1 MAVKRQSQ
9 SGILSRLAAFA
20 LIFSCAIV
28 AAAPQAR
35 GSGPT
40 VAVTEFTNDGGAPAS
55 TVTVLGDALYAAVD
69 QSGKYT
75 AVGGGPL
82 KIANPMREG
91 DSLVN
96 ALDAARRVHAAEIV
110 TTDLI
115 SVTGG
120 TITYRLSAYR
130 VDPVAFIRSQIFT
143 QSSLA
148 GPALTA
154 GFITNLS
161 TLHAPRTAVG
171 TIYSLIGG
179 VKADMGAAAG
189 FNLGD
194 QFNVVRSS
202 QKVAEAKIVSIEL
215 DVATLDI
222 YNASPGYKPQIGD
235 QLVGIGVQPAVPPA
249 ARSNPNTF
257 SIIGILF
264 ATGAALLAIHHPSA
278 GAPPVPSPL
287 PSSSSSSA
295 FTVSFNSK
303 TGTPPSESFIFI
315 FNQTVNTAGIV
326 FTNNTYVSYQKSNG
340 GTVITPAGTPVT
352 NLGGGPPSFSAGN
365 TQLTINSSTLNPGDV
380 LTFSFTSAIKA
391 VGGASL
397 TANTLTVSAAL
408 FHIPIPQARGGN
420 PVPVPPQGG
429 VLVAPP
435 HGGGP
440 KPQPQPLDPD
450 SKPKN
455 PR

>member
-1 MAVKRQSQ
+1 MAVKAQSH
-9 SGILSRLAAFA
+9 SAILSRLAAFA
-20 LIFSCAIV
+20 LIFTCAVV

-40 VAVTEFTNDGGAPAS
+40 LAITEFTNDGSAPAS
-55 TVTVLGDALYAAVD
+55 TVSTLGNALYAAID

-82 KIANPMREG
+82 HIQNPLREG

-96 ALDAARRVHAAEIV
+96 ALEAARRVHAEEII

-154 GFITNLS
+154 GFVTNLS
-161 TLHAPRTAVG
+161 TLHAPRTAAG
-171 TIYSLIGG
+171 TIYSVDGG

-189 FNLGD
+189 FSLGD

-202 QKVAEAKIVSIEL
+202 QKVAEAKITSIDL
-215 DVATLDI
+215 NTATLDI
-222 YNASPGYKPQIGD
+222 YNASAGYKPQIGD
-235 QLVGIGVQPAVPPA
+235 QLVGIGTQPAVPPA
-249 ARSNPNTF
+249 PRSNPNTF

-264 ATGAALLAIHHPSA
+264 ATGAALLAVHHPSA
-278 GAPPVPSPL
+278 GAPPAPSPT
-287 PSSSSSSA
+287 PTSSSSA

-303 TGTPPSESFIFI
+303 SGSTPSESFIF
-315 FNQTVNTAGIV
+315 FFSQTVNTTGIV
-326 FTNNTYVSYQKSNG
+326 FTNNTYVSYEKMNG
-340 GTVITPAGTPVT
+340 GSVITPAGTPVT
-352 NLGGGPPSFSAGN
+352 NLGGAPPSFSSGN

-380 LTFSFTSAIKA
+380 LIFSFTSAITS

-397 TANTLTVSAAL
+397 SANTLTVAAA
-408 FHIPIPQARGGN
+408 FAHHPIPHARVIN
-420 PVPVPPQGG
+420 PVPIPAQGG
-429 VLVAPP
+429 VLVPAP
-435 HGGGP
+435 HGVGP
-440 KPQPQPLDPD
+440 KPQPLPPD

-455 PR
+455 PH

>member
-1 MAVKRQSQ
+1 MAVKRQSR
-9 SGILSRLAAFA
+9 SAILSRLAAFA
-20 LIFSCAIV
+20 LIFSCAVV

-55 TVTVLGDALYAAVD
+55 TVSTLGNALYGAVD

-82 KIANPMREG
+82 KVPNPMREG

-96 ALDAARRVHAAEIV
+96 ALDAARHVHAEEII

-120 TITYRLSAYR
+120 TITYRLTAYR

-154 GFITNLS
+154 GFVTNLS

-202 QKVAEAKIVSIEL
+202 QKVAEAKIVSIDL
-215 DVATLDI
+215 NTATLDI
-222 YNASPGYKPQIGD
+222 YNASSGYKPQIGD

-257 SIIGILF
+257 NIIGILF

-278 GAPPVPSPL
+278 GAPPVPSPQ
-287 PSSSSSSA
+287 PSSTSAA

-303 TGTPPSESFIFI
+303 SGSPPSESFIFI
-315 FNQTVNTAGIV
+315 FSQTVNTAGIV
-326 FTNNTYVSYQKSNG
+326 FTNNTFVSYQKTNG

-352 NLGGGPPSFSAGN
+352 NLGGAPPSFSAGN

-380 LTFSFTSAIKA
+380 LTFSFTSSIKS

-397 TANTLTVSAAL
+397 QANTLTVSAA
-408 FHIPIPQARGGN
+408 FAHHPIPHARVVN
-420 PVPVPPQGG
+420 PVPVPAPGG
-429 VLVAPP
+429 VLAPPP

-440 KPQPQPLDPD
+440 RPQPQPPDPE

-455 PR
+455 PH

>member
-9 SGILSRLAAFA
+9 SAILPRLAAFA
-20 LIFSCAIV
+20 LIFLCAVV

-40 VAVTEFTNDGGAPAS
+40 LAITEFTNDGGAPQS
-55 TVTVLGDALYAAVD
+55 TVTALGDALYAAID

-82 KIANPMREG
+82 KVANPLREG

-96 ALDAARRVHAAEIV
+96 AIDAARHLHAEEII

-115 SVTGG
+115 SVAGG

-130 VDPVAFIRSQIFT
+130 VDPLAFIRSQIFT

-148 GPALTA
+148 GPSLTA
-154 GFITNLS
+154 GFVTNLS

-171 TIYSLIGG
+171 VIYSLIGG
-179 VKADMGAAAG
+179 VKADMGAASG

-194 QFNVVRSS
+194 EFNVVRSS
-202 QKVAEAKIVSIEL
+202 QKVAQAKITSIEL
-215 DVATLDI
+215 DTATLDI

-249 ARSNPNTF
+249 PRSNPNTF
-257 SIIGILF
+257 NIIGILF
-264 ATGAALLAIHHPSA
+264 ATGAALLAVNHPTS
-278 GAPPVPSPL
+278 GHAPPPPSPS
-287 PSSSSSSA
+287 PTSSGATA

-303 TGTPPSESFIFI
+303 SGSPPSESFVFI
-315 FNQTVNTAGIV
+315 FSQTVNTAGIV
-326 FTNNTYVSYQKSNG
+326 FTNNTYVSYEKTNG

-352 NLGGGPPSFSAGN
+352 NLGGPPPSFSGGN
-365 TQLTINSSTLNPGDV
+365 TQLTINSSTLNNGDV
-380 LTFSFTSAIKA
+380 VIFSFTSAIKD
-391 VGGASL
+391 VFGDSL
-397 TANTLTVSAAL
+397 LPNTLTVSAA
-408 FHIPIPQARGGN
+408 QAHH
-420 PVPVPPQGG
+420 PVPGMSGRKPVGAPGQIIVPAPAPNGG
-429 VLVAPP
+429 V
-435 HGGGP
+435 P
-440 KPQPQPLDPD
+440 KPHPVPPD

-455 PR
+455 PK